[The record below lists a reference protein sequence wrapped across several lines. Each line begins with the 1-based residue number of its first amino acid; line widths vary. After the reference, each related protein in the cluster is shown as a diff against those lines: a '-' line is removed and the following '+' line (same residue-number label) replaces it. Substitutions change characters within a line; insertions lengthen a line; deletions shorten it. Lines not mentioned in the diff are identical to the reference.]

1 MKISITSFTARGT
14 RLCCQLAG
22 RLNSGADECT
32 AFVPG
37 RFLDTYCGAGDVEG
51 RIRCR
56 DMSLSQWTGTMF
68 REQSAIVFVGA
79 AGIAVRAIAPFIK
92 DKMTDPPVVVVDEGG
107 CFSIPILS
115 GHVGGANALAERI
128 SGCIGAVPVI
138 TTATDVNGLFA
149 VDVFA
154 AANGLALTDREA
166 ARQVSARLLDGGKV
180 GFFHEFGDWSA
191 GVPRGCCTDP
201 GEYNIWITVRD
212 SALALERSLVAAG
225 PCHVLRLV
233 PKAVV
238 AGVGCRRGVEPL
250 VLEQQVLEGFRK
262 HGIDPAS
269 VKALASIDRKKEEP
283 ALLALAGKRGW
294 ALRFYS
300 AAELGQICGTFT
312 ESSFVEQT
320 VGIGNVC
327 ERACMAG
334 GGRLLF
340 GKEAGGGVTVAA
352 AVEPF
357 KLNIEKYI

>member
-1 MKISITSFTARGT
+1 MGGRGST
-14 RLCCQLAG
+14 DGRLRIKEQGIENQYNQFYSQGNQTVLPAG

-233 PKAVV
+233 PKWAA
-238 AGVGCRRGVEPL
+238 AGEWSLWSWNSR
-250 VLEQQVLEGFRK
+250 
-262 HGIDPAS
+262 S
-269 VKALASIDRKKEEP
+269 WKAL
-283 ALLALAGKRGW
+283 
-294 ALRFYS
+294 
-300 AAELGQICGTFT
+300 
-312 ESSFVEQT
+312 
-320 VGIGNVC
+320 GN
-327 ERACMAG
+327 MA
-334 GGRLLF
+334 
-340 GKEAGGGVTVAA
+340 
-352 AVEPF
+352 
-357 KLNIEKYI
+357 